1 MIAVWRVVNY
11 DRRLQGS
18 AHPLH
23 VFNELAVVKGAIFS
37 EESLRSDVLLIQ
49 NIHQRDCIF
58 RKGSSK
64 NDDFKVLAHLVYEF
78 TAVGPDLHI
87 NVVHSTFYIDWQHNV
102 CLVGFV
108 E

>member
-1 MIAVWRVVNY
+1 V
-11 DRRLQGS
+11 L
-18 AHPLH
+18 
-23 VFNELAVVKGAIFS
+23 S

-49 NIHQRDCIF
+49 NVHQRDCVF

-64 NDDFKVLAHLVYEF
+64 NYNFKVLAHLVYEF
-78 TAVGPDLHI
+78 TAVGPDLHVD
-87 NVVHSTFYIDWQHNV
+87 VVHSTLYIDWQHDV